1 MIKYYETEAA
11 YAADAKS
18 PFESQVSLV
27 GESNGIHYDGR
38 NVIVG
43 AKHAKTG
50 AIVVL
55 DGNSA
60 MHFVALDTFSSSS
73 FMSNYTVV
81 GVVAVGVDHPDFR
94 GKLVIVHKENASKK
108 WSAIYSF
115 KLTGY
120 TLDGT
125 DRTGILSIR
134 TADAWGT
141 AKDFT
146 VSYNASTAAD
156 LLDQLN
162 AYFSAD
168 TQYTPA
174 GGTAMDNPFKT
185 QNWVASKDDNDN
197 ITLTFL
203 FTDSR
208 QASNAGKTGFALT
221 ANLLPGIASSSSML
235 RYNGERSG
243 EGSLSNWDRAITYF
257 KDDLSSSTYNPTSNV
272 TSPKMGY
279 PICKPAYL
287 GVSAHRKDGDTQLDY
302 CSALRAIYGEG
313 EEGWL
318 KFMASFWPVRPT
330 NYGPMG
336 DKATYGDGKKNTYLM
351 AGIKFTK
358 QDNTEIAAFPAAD
371 YCASV
376 VYNHE
381 LLKKGAWQLP
391 DVDTLCAVL
400 KTIKYNTTNNR
411 NADPVNRALNA
422 IGGNAIS
429 NGSSSWSSSRYLANV
444 AWCSY
449 GASGFLSVSSMF
461 VSVQA
466 VPVALLDVSEANI

>member
-94 GKLVIVHKENASKK
+94 GKLVIVHKENAGKP

-174 GGTAMDNPFKT
+174 GGTAMNNPFKT
-185 QNWVASKDDNDN
+185 QNWAASKDDNDN

-203 FTDSR
+203 FSDYR
-208 QASNAGKTGFALT
+208 QSSNAGKTDFALT
-221 ANLLPGIASSSSML
+221 ANLLPGIPASSAML
-235 RYNGERSG
+235 RYNGQRSG
-243 EGSLSNWDRAITYF
+243 EGSISNWDRAIAYF
-257 KDDLSSSTYNPTSNV
+257 SQDLNSTTYNPTSDV
-272 TSPKMGY
+272 TTTKLTY
-279 PICKPAYL
+279 PICKPGYL
-287 GVSAHRKDGDTQLDY
+287 GTSQYSGGADR
-302 CSALRAIYGEG
+302 CAALRAVYGEG
-313 EEGWL
+313 EAGWL
-318 KFMASFWPVRPT
+318 KFMESFYPVRPT

-351 AGIKFTK
+351 AGVKFTK
-358 QDNTEIAAFPAAD
+358 QDSTQIVAFPAAD

-381 LLKKGAWQLP
+381 MLKKGTWQLP

-422 IGGNAIS
+422 IGGTAIS
-429 NGSSSWSSSRYLANV
+429 NGSYIWSSSRCYAGNAWYSNGGYGYL
-444 AWCSY
+444 SGY
-449 GASGFLSVSSMF
+449 GMYISF
-461 VSVQA
+461 QA